1 VPKSA
6 PVIAPQ
12 CAAAMLSGHMS
23 SVLVTGGAG
32 FVGSHLV
39 DALLA
44 AGHAVRVLDNLDPQA
59 HEGGRPRFLSGDAEL
74 LEGDLRDP
82 VAVGRALDGVEV
94 VFHQAGMVGNGQSM
108 YEIHRY
114 VDVNAGGTAVL
125 LEQALRRRDTLRRVV
140 TASSMVVY
148 GEGAYHC
155 AEHGEVAPGLR
166 RRADLDARRWEN
178 RCPRCGA
185 EVVPV
190 PTAEDHPLRPTS
202 PYAVSKR
209 DCEELTL
216 TTGHA
221 HGMETVALRYL
232 NVFGPR
238 QALSNPYTGVAAIF
252 CTRLLGGRRPLVFE
266 DGEQRR
272 DLVHVS
278 DVVRANLLAM
288 DAPRA
293 AGLAFNVGT
302 GVSLTVRELAAT
314 LATELGVG
322 LEPEI
327 THHVRAGD
335 IRHCFAD
342 VRRARDLLGFEARA
356 GRAAALRDLAR
367 WVAGESPVD
376 RTVAAVAAL
385 RERGLIR

>member
-1 VPKSA
+1 
-6 PVIAPQ
+6 
-12 CAAAMLSGHMS
+12 MS
-23 SVLVTGGAG
+23 TVLVTGGAG

-44 AGHAVRVLDNLDPQA
+44 AGHAVRILDNLDPQA
-59 HEGGRPRFLSGDAEL
+59 HEGGRPRFVNAGAEL
-74 LEGDLRDP
+74 IAGDLRDP
-82 VAVGRALDGVEV
+82 VAVGHALDGVEV
-94 VFHQAGMVGNGQSM
+94 VFHQGGMVGNGQSM

-114 VDVNAGGTAVL
+114 VDVNSGGTAVL
-125 LEQALRRRDTLRRVV
+125 LEQALLRRDTLRRVV

-148 GEGAYHC
+148 GEGAHRC
-155 AEHGEVAPGLR
+155 AEHGVVAPGLR

-178 RCPRCGA
+178 RCPVCDA
-185 EVVPV
+185 AVEPV
-190 PTAEDHPLRPTS
+190 PTDEEHPLRPTS

-221 HGMETVALRYL
+221 HGLETVALRYL
-232 NVFGPR
+232 NIFGPR

-252 CTRLLGGRRPLVFE
+252 CTRLLGGHRPLIFE
-266 DGEQRR
+266 DGGQRR

-293 AGLAFNVGT
+293 TGQAVNVGT
-302 GVSLTVRELAAT
+302 GVSLTVAELASA
-314 LATELGVG
+314 LAAELGVD
-322 LEPEI
+322 LEPDI
-327 THHVRAGD
+327 TGDFRAGD
-335 IRHCFAD
+335 IRHCIAG
-342 VRRARDLLGFEARA
+342 VRRARDLLGFEACADRA
-356 GRAAALRDLAR
+356 RALGDLAA
-367 WVAGESPVD
+367 WVAHESPVD
-376 RTVAAVAAL
+376 RTVTAVAAL

>member
-1 VPKSA
+1 
-6 PVIAPQ
+6 
-12 CAAAMLSGHMS
+12 MT

-44 AGHAVRVLDNLDPQA
+44 AGYAVRILDNLDPQA
-59 HEGGRPRFLSGDAEL
+59 HEGGRPRFLNPGAEL
-74 LEGDLRDP
+74 ITGDLRDP
-82 VAVGRALDGVEV
+82 IAVGRALEGVEV
-94 VFHQAGMVGNGQSM
+94 VLHQAGMVGNGQSM

-140 TASSMVVY
+140 AASSMVVY
-148 GEGAYHC
+148 GEGAYRC
-155 AEHGEVAPGLR
+155 PEHGVVAPGLR
-166 RRADLDARRWEN
+166 RRPDLDERRWEN
-178 RCPRCGA
+178 RCPVCGA
-185 EVVPV
+185 AVAPV
-190 PTAEDHPLRPTS
+190 PTAETHPLQPAS

-221 HGMETVALRYL
+221 HGLETVALRYL

-252 CTRLLGGRRPLVFE
+252 CTRLLGGRRPLIFE

-278 DVVRANLLAM
+278 DVVRANLLAI
-288 DAPRA
+288 DAPGA
-293 AGLAFNVGT
+293 PGHAINVGT
-302 GVSLTVRELAAT
+302 GVSLTVAELAAA
-314 LATELGVG
+314 LAAELGVD

-327 THHVRAGD
+327 TGDFRAGD
-335 IRHCFAD
+335 IRHCVAD
-342 VRRARDLLGFEARA
+342 VSRARDLLGFEARA
-356 GRAAALRDLAR
+356 ERATALRELAQ
-367 WVAGESPVD
+367 WVAHESPVD

>member
-1 VPKSA
+1 
-6 PVIAPQ
+6 
-12 CAAAMLSGHMS
+12 MS
-23 SVLVTGGAG
+23 RVLVTGGAG

-44 AGHAVRVLDNLDPQA
+44 AGHAVRILDNLDPQA
-59 HEGGRPRFLSGDAEL
+59 HEGGRPRFLNPGAEL
-74 LEGDLRDP
+74 ITGDLRDP
-82 VAVGRALDGVEV
+82 VAVGRSLEGVEV
-94 VFHQAGMVGNGQSM
+94 VLHQGGMVGNGQSM

-140 TASSMVVY
+140 AASSMVVY
-148 GEGAYHC
+148 GEGAYRC
-155 AEHGEVAPGLR
+155 PEHGVVAPGLR
-166 RRADLDARRWEN
+166 RRADLDAGRWEN
-178 RCPRCGA
+178 RCPGCGGA
-185 EVVPV
+185 VTPV
-190 PTAEDHPLRPTS
+190 PTAETHPLQPAS

-221 HGMETVALRYL
+221 HGLETVALRYL

-252 CTRLLGGRRPLVFE
+252 CTRLLGGRRPLIFE
-266 DGEQRR
+266 DGAQRR

-278 DVVRANLLAM
+278 DVVRANLLAI
-288 DAPRA
+288 DAPGA
-293 AGLAFNVGT
+293 PGHAINVGT
-302 GVSLTVRELAAT
+302 GVSLTVAELAGA
-314 LATELGVG
+314 LAAELGVD

-327 THHVRAGD
+327 TGDVRAGD
-335 IRHCFAD
+335 IRHCIAD
-342 VRRARDLLGFEARA
+342 VRRARDLLGFEARTE
-356 GRAAALRDLAR
+356 RATALRELAQ
-367 WVAGESPVD
+367 WVAHESPVD
-376 RTVAAVAAL
+376 RTVTAVAAL

>member
-1 VPKSA
+1 MA
-6 PVIAPQ
+6 R
-12 CAAAMLSGHMS
+12 
-23 SVLVTGGAG
+23 VLVTGGAG

-39 DALLA
+39 DALLE

-59 HEGGRPRFLSGDAEL
+59 HESGAPRFLSPEAEL
-74 LEGDLRDP
+74 VEADLRHSP
-82 VAVGRALDGVEV
+82 AVARALRGVEV
-94 VFHQAGMVGNGQSM
+94 VLHQAGMVGNGQSM

-114 VDVNAGGTAVL
+114 VDVNSGGTAVL
-125 LEQALRRRDTLRRVV
+125 LEEVLRARDSVRRVV

-148 GEGAYHC
+148 GEGAYRC
-155 AEHGEVAPGLR
+155 AEHGVVAPGLR

-178 RCPRCGA
+178 RCPRCGEA
-185 EVVPV
+185 VEPV
-190 PTAEDHPLRPTS
+190 PTSEDHPLQPTS
-202 PYAVSKR
+202 PYAISKR

-221 HGMETVALRYL
+221 HGLETVALRYL
-232 NVFGPR
+232 NVYGPR

-252 CTRLLGGRRPLVFE
+252 STRLLGGRRPLVFE
-266 DGEQRR
+266 DGRQRR

-288 DAPRA
+288 DAPGVV
-293 AGLAFNVGT
+293 GLPVNVGT
-302 GVSLTVRELAAT
+302 GVSITVRELALV
-314 LATELGVG
+314 LAAELGVD
-322 LEPEI
+322 LEPEV
-327 THHVRAGD
+327 TRRFRAGD
-335 IRHCFAD
+335 IRHCVAD

-356 GRAAALRDLAR
+356 VRSEALRDLAR
-367 WVAGESPVD
+367 WVAGETPVD

>member
-1 VPKSA
+1 
-6 PVIAPQ
+6 
-12 CAAAMLSGHMS
+12 MTT
-23 SVLVTGGAG
+23 VLVTGGAG
-32 FVGSHLV
+32 FIGSHLV
-39 DALLA
+39 DALLT
-44 AGHAVRVLDNLDPQA
+44 AGHAVRVLDSLDPQA
-59 HEGGRPRFLSGDAEL
+59 HEGGRARFLSADAEL
-74 LEGDLRDP
+74 VAGDLRDP
-82 VAVGRALDGVEV
+82 GAVGRALQGVEV
-94 VFHQAGMVGNGQSM
+94 VLHQGGMVGNGQSM
-108 YEIHRY
+108 YEIRRY

-125 LEQALRRRDTLRRVV
+125 LEEVLRRRDTVRRVV

-148 GEGAYHC
+148 GEGAYRC
-155 AEHGEVAPGLR
+155 AEHGVVACGLR

-178 RCPRCGA
+178 RCPHCGA
-185 EVVPV
+185 AVDPV
-190 PTAEDHPLRPTS
+190 PTPEDHPLQPTS

-221 HGMETVALRYL
+221 HGLETVALRYL

-252 CTRLLGGRRPLVFE
+252 CTRLLGGRPPLVFE

-278 DVVRANLLAM
+278 DVVRANVLAL

-293 AGLAFNVGT
+293 VGHAINVGT
-302 GVSLTVRELAAT
+302 GVSLTVRELAVT
-314 LATELGVG
+314 LATELGCG

-327 THHVRAGD
+327 TGRFRAGD
-335 IRHCFAD
+335 IRHCVAD

-356 GRAAALRDLAR
+356 DRAASLRDLAA
-367 WVAGESPVD
+367 WVAEESPID

-385 RERGLIR
+385 QERGLIR